1 VGVRAILWLS
11 GLVGAEEFILKP
23 RDSAT
28 ICLCFSLALA
38 QERLEF
44 EVASL
49 KPAGPKSVRD
59 FGGGPGS
66 KDPGLYHANSA
77 SLRDLIANAWNVDY
91 FQISSGTPLDRQNFD
106 LAAKVPRGAT
116 KEQFRAML
124 QNLLRERFGLKVH
137 MERKQFPAYE
147 LVVAKTGLKL
157 KEAVAG
163 DRPGMTAKNSASGGY
178 LLVSLKSQEEPLSI
192 LAMMLH
198 VPDGA
203 PVLDKTGLPGKYTF
217 SLEYTMDLPG
227 AVPDAPPIAPG
238 LSSALQEQLGLQ
250 LVSKK
255 LPFDVVVVE
264 AFNKLPTEN

>member
-1 VGVRAILWLS
+1 LG
-11 GLVGAEEFILKP
+11 
-23 RDSAT
+23 
-28 ICLCFSLALA
+28 FSLALALA
-38 QERLEF
+38 QERFEF

-49 KPAGPKSVRD
+49 KPAGSKSVRD

-77 SLRDLIANAWNVDY
+77 SLRDLIAIAWNVDY

-124 QNLLRERFGLKVH
+124 QNLLMERFGLKVH

-163 DRPGMTAKNSASGGY
+163 DRPGMTSRSSASGGY

-192 LAMMLH
+192 LAGMLH
-198 VPDGA
+198 A
-203 PVLDKTGLPGKYTF
+203 PNEAPIVDKTGLPGKYTF
-217 SLEYTMDLPG
+217 SLEYIQDLPG
-227 AVPDAPPIAPG
+227 AAPDAPPIAPD
-238 LSSALQEQLGLQ
+238 LSTALQEQLGLQ

-264 AFNKLPTEN
+264 AFKKLPTEN